1 MPGAIINLGPA
12 KFTDEGSRETFMEIV
27 SSLKLKPPVI
37 IKPNWSSS
45 MVYTESEILDW
56 VLSAIEGEVLIVESY
71 AAWRTNLFIEH
82 KGPRDDQFLK
92 RLEKQKKSDFKENE
106 KWFLRHSG
114 IDKVLEKHGVEYLN
128 LSEELWANRMCDSDM
143 VADQVEACS
152 SMVEN
157 SELYALVP
165 ERLYELR
172 GGTLLNLAKPKRS
185 LKALHVSLTLKNLFG
200 MIPSPWR
207 GKYHGDDDSLLCMNI
222 VDINRM
228 YNALFDVKGII
239 EAVYSTSETLDNI
252 LHPAIHRD
260 MGLIWSGVDTLEL
273 DALVSSQLGL
283 NPRQV
288 DYLQLASEKIKQ
300 WNENTVEVGMANP
313 VRFPDD

>member
-92 RLEKQKKSDFKENE
+92 RLGNQRRDEFRENE

-114 IDKVLEKHGVEYLN
+114 IDKVLEKHGAEYLN

-143 VADQVEACS
+143 VANQVEACS

>member
-1 MPGAIINLGPA
+1 MTGGIIDLGPA

-27 SSLKLKPPVI
+27 SGLKLEPPVI

-56 VLSAIEGEVLIVESY
+56 VLSAVEGEVLIVESY
-71 AAWRTNLFIEH
+71 AAWRTTLFIEH
-82 KGPRDDQFLK
+82 KGPRDDDFLK
-92 RLEKQKKSDFKENE
+92 RLGNQTRDDFRENDE
-106 KWFLRHSG
+106 WFLRHSG
-114 IDKVLEKHGVEYLN
+114 IDRVLEKHGVEYLN

-143 VADQVEACS
+143 IAAQVEAHS
-152 SMVEN
+152 STVDN

-172 GGTLLNLAKPKRS
+172 GGTLLSLAKPKRS
-185 LKALHVSLTLKNLFG
+185 LKAQHVSLTLKNLFG

-222 VDINRM
+222 VDINKV

-239 EAVYSTSETLDNI
+239 EAVYSTSETLDSI

-260 MGLIWSGVDTLEL
+260 MGLIWSGVDTIEL
-273 DALVSSQLGL
+273 DALVCSQLGL
-283 NPRQV
+283 NPKQV
-288 DYLQLASEKIKQ
+288 DYLRLASEKVKQ
-300 WNENTVEVGMANP
+300 WNESTVEVGMANP
-313 VRFPDD
+313 VRFPDV

>member
-1 MPGAIINLGPA
+1 
-12 KFTDEGSRETFMEIV
+12 
-27 SSLKLKPPVI
+27 
-37 IKPNWSSS
+37 
-45 MVYTESEILDW
+45 
-56 VLSAIEGEVLIVESY
+56 
-71 AAWRTNLFIEH
+71 
-82 KGPRDDQFLK
+82 
-92 RLEKQKKSDFKENE
+92 
-106 KWFLRHSG
+106 
-114 IDKVLEKHGVEYLN
+114 
-128 LSEELWANRMCDSDM
+128 
-143 VADQVEACS
+143 
-152 SMVEN
+152 
-157 SELYALVP
+157 
-165 ERLYELR
+165 
-172 GGTLLNLAKPKRS
+172 
-185 LKALHVSLTLKNLFG
+185 LFG

-260 MGLIWSGVDTLEL
+260 MGLIWSGADTLEL

>member
-1 MPGAIINLGPA
+1 MTGDIIDLGPA
-12 KFTDEGSRETFMEIV
+12 KFTDEGSREAFMEIV
-27 SSLKLKPPVI
+27 SGLRLEPPVI

-56 VLSAIEGEVLIVESY
+56 VLSAIDGEILIVESY
-71 AAWRTNLFIEH
+71 AAWRTSLFIGH
-82 KGPRDDQFLK
+82 RGPRDDEFVRRLDNQK
-92 RLEKQKKSDFKENE
+92 RDDFREND

-114 IDKVLEKHGVEYLN
+114 IDRVLEKHGVEYLN

-143 VADQVEACS
+143 ISAHVGVGAS
-152 SMVEN
+152 TVEN
-157 SELYALVP
+157 SGLYALVP

-172 GGTLLNLAKPKRS
+172 GGTLLSLAKPKRS
-185 LKALHVSLTLKNLFG
+185 LKAQYVSLTLKNLFG

-207 GKYHGDDDSLLCMNI
+207 GKYHGDDDSLLSPNI
-222 VDINRM
+222 VDINRV
-228 YNALFDVKGII
+228 YNALFNVKGVI

-252 LHPAIHRD
+252 LHPTIHRD
-260 MGLIWSGVDTLEL
+260 MGLIWSGVDILEI
-273 DALVSSQLGL
+273 DALVCSQLGL

-300 WNENTVEVGMANP
+300 WDEDTVEVGMANP
-313 VRFPDD
+313 VRFPEA

>member
-1 MPGAIINLGPA
+1 
-12 KFTDEGSRETFMEIV
+12 MEIV
-27 SSLKLKPPVI
+27 SGLKLEPPVI

-56 VLSAIEGEVLIVESY
+56 VLSAVEGEVVIVESY
-71 AAWRTNLFIEH
+71 AAWRTSLFIEH
-82 KGPRDDQFLK
+82 RGPRDDQFLK
-92 RLEKQKKSDFKENE
+92 RLGNQTRDDFREND

-114 IDKVLEKHGVEYLN
+114 IDRVLEKHGVEYLN

-143 VADQVEACS
+143 IAAQVEACS

-157 SELYALVP
+157 SEFYALVP

-172 GGTLLNLAKPKRS
+172 GGTLLSLAKPKRS

-222 VDINRM
+222 VDINKV

-239 EAVYSTSETLDNI
+239 EAVYSTSETLDSI

-260 MGLIWSGVDTLEL
+260 MGMIWSGVDTLEL
-273 DALVSSQLGL
+273 DALVCSQLGL

-288 DYLQLASEKIKQ
+288 DYLRLASEKIKQ